1 MKHIFYFLLV
11 LSILPLSI
19 LSPVQ
24 SFIPNDP
31 EGDPWH
37 LNAIGVPSVW
47 DYGYDFRSGSDSKGL
62 CIIGSPITNDQNGDL
77 DITRNISFA
86 WNSLYTEYLP
96 YPRDGEVTNSH
107 EASIASVAAS
117 TINNSIG
124 VAGIVNAPLYC
135 IWPWG
140 SYPEENKEMIYVY
153 IDQLI
158 DIFDWCASQ
167 GPVVISMSFIA
178 WGDEMESTDP
188 ALVAIREKVTELHED
203 GKVLFFAAS
212 GNQGI
217 ELDTAIPQ
225 TLPFTRVIGQSNRN
239 NEYTTSNFGANMFLL
254 APAGV
259 PAYDQTNDRYGT
271 MGGASCSAPIAA
283 ASAVLL
289 WNQFPWAS
297 NAQIEDAL
305 VWGASDILDE
315 GFDEKTGFGVINV
328 EKARNYLINNVP
340 SPNSDRLNWTM
351 TSTEKSVL
359 TSPFMIPFFIPA
371 SPIIAVIIYRKCR
384 V

>member
-1 MKHIFYFLLV
+1 M

-47 DYGYDFRSGSDSKGL
+47 DYGYDFRSGSDSIGL

-140 SYPEENKEMIYVY
+140 SYPEENK
-153 IDQLI
+153 
-158 DIFDWCASQ
+158 
-167 GPVVISMSFIA
+167 
-178 WGDEMESTDP
+178 
-188 ALVAIREKVTELHED
+188 K
-203 GKVLFFAAS
+203 
-212 GNQGI
+212 
-217 ELDTAIPQ
+217 
-225 TLPFTRVIGQSNRN
+225 
-239 NEYTTSNFGANMFLL
+239 
-254 APAGV
+254 
-259 PAYDQTNDRYGT
+259 
-271 MGGASCSAPIAA
+271 
-283 ASAVLL
+283 
-289 WNQFPWAS
+289 
-297 NAQIEDAL
+297 
-305 VWGASDILDE
+305 
-315 GFDEKTGFGVINV
+315 
-328 EKARNYLINNVP
+328 
-340 SPNSDRLNWTM
+340 
-351 TSTEKSVL
+351 
-359 TSPFMIPFFIPA
+359 
-371 SPIIAVIIYRKCR
+371 
-384 V
+384 